1 MVEIEFD
8 LNQAIINIQ
17 AKLDDPFQDVI
28 NKFMQKSLLEPG
40 SVNFLVNGGLINPNK
55 SVESHMN
62 NIDKKD
68 NKMKIIVLNAENYDQ
83 NKEQVIVK
91 SKDVICP

>member
-8 LNQAIINIQ
+8 FNQVKTNIQ

-28 NKFMQKSLLEPG
+28 NKFMQKSSLEPG

-55 SVESHMN
+55 SIESHMN

-68 NKMKIIVLNAENYDQ
+68 NKMKIIVLYAENYDQ
-83 NKEQVIVK
+83 YKEQVIVT